1 MNQTKAWQPLY
12 RRCGVPAFLVAL
24 ACVVGGC
31 SSSDGDTGQASYGRL
46 RVRDGWFVDPAGRVV
61 LLHGVNVVDK
71 RPPYLPSSD
80 ELNDADADAMRDLGF
95 NVVRLGFIW
104 KGLEPEPGV
113 VDRTYL
119 SRFVALVRLL
129 TSRGLYVLVDA
140 HQDLWNERFG
150 GEGAPDWAVFQ
161 PAQDPVAFNWGL
173 SYFLNA
179 PIGNAF
185 EDFWKDRDGTQTRFI
200 ETWKEV
206 ARAFAQD
213 DGVLG
218 YDVLNEPWTTA
229 SWFVPQESTTTEPFY
244 RRIIPALREVDPE
257 RTVFWVLALPGVVG
271 ISSDLGVL
279 GEENLALSFHVYC
292 ATSIFLRIYLDD
304 YCAQATAPA
313 FDKSRAARDH
323 QSSGWLMTEFGASD
337 FLPDIA
343 RHAAVADQNLVGFT
357 HWAWKLYDDPTGDV
371 DEAIVENDTGP
382 ITFKPKMP
390 ILVRAYARAIAGT
403 PISMSFDP
411 DTGAFDLTF
420 VPDPSVSA
428 ATEIWLPLA
437 QHYPAGYEAT
447 VSGGTWAPSR
457 RDERVLEVTAASG
470 ADLVSVTIRAA
481 SGSR

>member
-1 MNQTKAWQPLY
+1 MNQTKAWQPRY
-12 RRCGVPAFLVAL
+12 RRFGVPALLVAL

-31 SSSDGDTGQASYGRL
+31 SSSDGDTGHASYGRL

-104 KGLEPEPGV
+104 KGLEAEPGV
-113 VDRTYL
+113 VDSAYL

-161 PAQDPVAFNWGL
+161 PAKDPVAFNWGL

-185 EDFWKDRDGTQTRFI
+185 EDFWNDRDGTQTRFI
-200 ETWKEV
+200 ESWKEV

-257 RTVFWVLALPGVVG
+257 RTVFWALALPGVVG

-279 GEENLALSFHVYC
+279 GEDNLALSFHVYC

-337 FLPDIA
+337 FQDDIA
-343 RHAAVADQNLVGFT
+343 RHADVADQNLVGWT
-357 HWAWKLYDDPTGDV
+357 HWAWKRYDDPTGDA
-371 DEAIVENDTGP
+371 DEGIVVGDTGP
-382 ITFKPKMP
+382 IEYKPK
-390 ILVRAYARAIAGT
+390 IQVLERTYARAIAGV
-403 PISMSFDP
+403 PSVMRFDP
-411 DTGAFDLTF
+411 ASGDFELVYA
-420 VPDPSVSA
+420 PDPSARA
-428 ATEIWLPLA
+428 ATEIWLPLER
-437 QHYPAGYEAT
+437 HYPAGYAIEVEGGSARPSSREPHILAVEAAT
-447 VSGGTWAPSR
+447 GAT
-457 RDERVLEVTAASG
+457 EVR
-470 ADLVSVTIRAA
+470 VTIRRA
-481 SGSR
+481 SGS

>member
-1 MNQTKAWQPLY
+1 MDQTKTWQ
-12 RRCGVPAFLVAL
+12 RRHRRFGVPALLVAL
-24 ACVVGGC
+24 ALVVGGC
-31 SSSDGDTGQASYGRL
+31 SGSDGDAGDASYGRL

-71 RPPYLPSSD
+71 RPPYLPSFD
-80 ELNDADADAMRDLGF
+80 ELNEADADAMRDLGF

-104 KGLEPEPGV
+104 KGLEPEPGI
-113 VDRTYL
+113 VDRAYL
-119 SRFVALVRLL
+119 ARFVALVRLL

-161 PAQDPVAFNWGL
+161 PAKDPVAFNWGL

-179 PIGNAF
+179 PIGHAF

-206 ARAFAQD
+206 ARAFAND

-229 SWFVPQESTTTEPFY
+229 LWFVPQESSTTEPFY
-244 RRIIPALREVDPE
+244 RRIIPALREADPD
-257 RTVFWVLALPGVVG
+257 RTVFWALALPGVVG

-304 YCAQATAPA
+304 YCAQATAPS

-337 FLPDIA
+337 FVEDIA
-343 RHAAVADQNLVGFT
+343 RHADVADQNLVGWT
-357 HWAWKLYDDPTGDV
+357 HWAWKRYDDPTGDA
-371 DEAIVENDTGP
+371 DEGIVAGDTGP
-382 ITFKPKMP
+382 IEYKPK
-390 ILVRAYARAIAGT
+390 IQVLERTYARAIAGV
-403 PISMSFDP
+403 PSAMRFDP
-411 DTGAFDLTF
+411 ANGEFELVYA
-420 VPDPSVSA
+420 PDPSARA
-428 ATEIWLPLA
+428 ATEIWLALER
-437 QHYPAGYEAT
+437 HYPAGYAVEVEGGSARPAAREPRILTVEAAT
-447 VSGGTWAPSR
+447 GAT
-457 RDERVLEVTAASG
+457 EVR
-470 ADLVSVTIRAA
+470 VTIRRAA
-481 SGSR
+481 GS